1 MIAAMIVAK
10 ASYKGKTSRMTP
22 PRLQILSL
30 LSLLSLA
37 GCALTTPLP
46 SLESG
51 DVPESWTGPVVE
63 SSALW
68 PQTDWWNSF
77 GNPELS
83 SLVAQV
89 RVSNFD
95 LGNNERN
102 LRNAQI
108 ALREAGFNLV
118 PTPSVTLGTGARYT
132 ETDFSGSSASSSPNQ
147 PFDFG
152 AGFSYNNIL
161 SKPATF
167 DRAVAGYESSVA
179 QHAGTILNTLGT
191 TASTYFQLLFTR
203 DQIEVARQNVAN
215 AEEIFDIVNAQVD
228 AGVAVPINALNQ
240 QIAIESQRA
249 NLRNLVQRDL
259 AARASLALLA
269 GQSVQDFEISG
280 TTLQDIVVPTVQPG
294 LPSDLLRRRPDLVQA
309 EAALRSADANV
320 DIAYVNLFP
329 QISLTGNLNTSS
341 VSLSELVASP
351 DTVLNVSASLVQT
364 LLDNG
369 QRYRNLETQRLNLEN
384 ALNNYRKAV
393 IGAFNDVE
401 VQLGNIQSL
410 QEQLAVAQRNLEAAE
425 EAFRLAEVRYREGVA
440 DYQTVL
446 NSQNSL
452 FATRNA
458 FLNAKLGQLNAV
470 VDFYQ
475 ALGGGWEL
483 PQRQGPTGVR

>member
-1 MIAAMIVAK
+1 MIAAQERRI
-10 ASYKGKTSRMTP
+10 RMSS
-22 PRLQILSL
+22 PRLEHLAPL
-30 LSLLSLA
+30 LRAVLPTLLLA
-37 GCALTTPLP
+37 GCAFNAPAP
-46 SLESG
+46 ALEST
-51 DVPESWTGPVVE
+51 DVPAGFVGPQSE
-63 SSALW
+63 GAATW

-83 SLVAQV
+83 ALVTQV
-89 RVSNFD
+89 QSSNFD
-95 LGNNERN
+95 LENNERN

-108 ALREAGFNLV
+108 ALREAGFNLI

-132 ETDFSGSSASSSPNQ
+132 ETDVGGVSNTSNANQ
-147 PFDFG
+147 PFDLG

-167 DRAVAGYESSVA
+167 DRAVANYDSSVA
-179 QHAGTILNTLGT
+179 LHAGTILNTLGT

-203 DQIEVARQNVAN
+203 DQIEVAQQNVAN
-215 AEEIFDIVNAQVD
+215 AEQIFNIINAQVE

-259 AARASLALLA
+259 AARSSLALLA
-269 GQSVQDFEISG
+269 GRSVQDFEVSG
-280 TTLQDIVVPTVQPG
+280 TTLQNIAVPSVQPG

-320 DIAYVNLFP
+320 DIAYVSLFP
-329 QISLTGNLNTSS
+329 QISLTGSINASS
-341 VSLSELVASP
+341 TALSQLVSSP

-393 IGAFNDVE
+393 IGAFNDIE

-425 EAFRLAEVRYREGVA
+425 EAFRLAEVRYREGVT

-483 PQRQGPTGVR
+483 PQSR

>member
-1 MIAAMIVAK
+1 MIAAQERRI
-10 ASYKGKTSRMTP
+10 RMS
-22 PRLQILSL
+22 LSHLACLAPMWRAVLPTL
-30 LSLLSLA
+30 LLA
-37 GCALTTPLP
+37 GCAFNAPAP
-46 SLESG
+46 DLEST
-51 DVPESWTGPVVE
+51 DVPAGFVGPQSE
-63 SSALW
+63 GAATW

-83 SLVAQV
+83 TLVTEVQS
-89 RVSNFD
+89 SNFD
-95 LGNNERN
+95 LENNERN

-108 ALREAGFNLV
+108 ALREAGFNLI

-132 ETDFSGSSASSSPNQ
+132 ETDIGGSTNTSNANQ
-147 PFDFG
+147 PFDLG

-167 DRAVAGYESSVA
+167 DRAVANYDSSMA
-179 QHAGTILNTLGT
+179 LYAGTVLNTLGT
-191 TASTYFQLLFTR
+191 AASTYFQLLFTR
-203 DQIEVARQNVAN
+203 DQIEVAQQNVAN
-215 AEEIFDIVNAQVD
+215 AEEIFNIINAQVA

-259 AARASLALLA
+259 AARSSLALLA
-269 GQSVQDFEISG
+269 GRSVQDFEITG
-280 TTLQDIVVPTVQPG
+280 DTLQDIMVPTVQPG

-329 QISLTGNLNTSS
+329 QISLTGNLNASS
-341 VSLSELVASP
+341 TSLSELVASP

-369 QRYRNLETQRLNLEN
+369 QRFRNLETQRLNLEN
-384 ALNNYRKAV
+384 ALANYRKAV
-393 IGAFNDVE
+393 IGAFNDIE

-425 EAFRLAEVRYREGVA
+425 EAFRLSEVRYREGVT

-475 ALGGGWEL
+475 ALGGGWEMS
-483 PQRQGPTGVR
+483 Q

>member
-1 MIAAMIVAK
+1 MIAAQERRI
-10 ASYKGKTSRMTP
+10 RMPSSHLACLAPLWRAVLPT
-22 PRLQILSL
+22 L
-30 LSLLSLA
+30 LLA
-37 GCALTTPLP
+37 GCAFNAPTPD
-46 SLESG
+46 LEST
-51 DVPESWTGPVVE
+51 DVPAGFIGPQSE
-63 SSALW
+63 GAATW

-83 SLVAQV
+83 TLVTEVQS
-89 RVSNFD
+89 SNFD
-95 LGNNERN
+95 LENNERN

-108 ALREAGFNLV
+108 ALREAGFNLI

-132 ETDFSGSSASSSPNQ
+132 ETDIGGSTNTSNANQ
-147 PFDFG
+147 PFDLG

-167 DRAVAGYESSVA
+167 DRAVANYDSSVA
-179 QHAGTILNTLGT
+179 LYAGTVLNTLGT
-191 TASTYFQLLFTR
+191 AASTYFQLLFTR
-203 DQIEVARQNVAN
+203 DQIEVAQQNVAN
-215 AEEIFDIVNAQVD
+215 AEEIFNIINAQVA

-259 AARASLALLA
+259 AARSSLALLA
-269 GQSVQDFEISG
+269 GRSVQDFEISG
-280 TTLQDIVVPTVQPG
+280 DTLQDIMVPTVQPG

-329 QISLTGNLNTSS
+329 QISLTGNLNASS
-341 VSLSELVASP
+341 TSLSELVASP

-369 QRYRNLETQRLNLEN
+369 Q
-384 ALNNYRKAV
+384 
-393 IGAFNDVE
+393 
-401 VQLGNIQSL
+401 
-410 QEQLAVAQRNLEAAE
+410 
-425 EAFRLAEVRYREGVA
+425 EVRYREGVT

-475 ALGGGWEL
+475 ALGGGWEMS
-483 PQRQGPTGVR
+483 Q